1 MVRLGERGAIM
12 FGKRSDGK
20 KIKTINPF
28 FKIIPHIMFE
38 RNDASNAMNLKVNC
52 ETLDTYIASK
62 RKENISVNYMHI
74 IIASIVRIFALRP
87 QLNRFVMNGRL
98 YKGNKIYVSFS
109 VKKRLRDDAEE
120 TSIKLEFEGTENIFE
135 VKEKVDESIRE
146 ACSPQ
151 QDTSASK
158 TAKIFSF
165 LPNFFLK
172 YSVRF
177 LKFLDRHGMLPKS
190 IIKASPFHT
199 SCFLTNL
206 KSIHMNY
213 IFHHLYNFGTT
224 GMFVSMGKEAME
236 PIVNRNGKIVPAK
249 IMNFGIV
256 ADERLCDG
264 LYHANSLRLFKR
276 IVENPSMLEE
286 KLDAPVP
293 DID

>member
-1 MVRLGERGAIM
+1 
-12 FGKRSDGK
+12 
-20 KIKTINPF
+20 
-28 FKIIPHIMFE
+28 
-38 RNDASNAMNLKVNC
+38 
-52 ETLDTYIASK
+52 
-62 RKENISVNYMHI
+62 
-74 IIASIVRIFALRP
+74 
-87 QLNRFVMNGRL
+87 
-98 YKGNKIYVSFS
+98 
-109 VKKRLRDDAEE
+109 
-120 TSIKLEFEGTENIFE
+120 
-135 VKEKVDESIRE
+135 
-146 ACSPQ
+146 
-151 QDTSASK
+151 
-158 TAKIFSF
+158 
-165 LPNFFLK
+165 
-172 YSVRF
+172 
-177 LKFLDRHGMLPKS
+177 MLPKS

-286 KLDAPVP
+286 NWMLGSGHRLKKAKDPPLAFLFFALSLRFDYQTAFWFLTHGISSDVFPRRKFVV
-293 DID
+293 DDFSFVGI

>member
-1 MVRLGERGAIM
+1 M

-20 KIKTINPF
+20 KIKTIDPF
-28 FKIIPHIMFE
+28 FKVIPHIMFE
-38 RNDASNAMNLKVNC
+38 RHDASNAMNLKVNC
-52 ETLDTYIASK
+52 ETLDAYIAKK
-62 RKENISVNYMHI
+62 RKENISINYMHI
-74 IIASIVRIFALRP
+74 VIASIVRIFALKP

-98 YKGNKIYVSFS
+98 YKRNKIYVSFS
-109 VKKRLRDDAEE
+109 VKKRLKEEAEE
-120 TSIKLEFEGTENIFE
+120 STIKLEFEGTENIFE
-135 VKEKVDESIRE
+135 IKEKVDESIRTV
-146 ACSPQ
+146 CLQ
-151 QDTSASK
+151 QEDNSTDK

-165 LPNFFLK
+165 LPNFLLK

-177 LKFLDRHGMLPKS
+177 CKFLDRHGLLPKS

-213 IFHHLYNFGTT
+213 IYHHLYNFGTT

-236 PIVNRNGKIVPAK
+236 PIVNDEGEIVPAK
-249 IMNFGIV
+249 IMNMGIV

-264 LYHANSLRLFKR
+264 FYHANSLRLFKK
-276 IVENPSMLEE
+276 IVENPEVLEE
-286 KLDAPVP
+286 KLEKINQ